1 MDFSLFLFLSLVV
14 TGVVWAWDILMT
26 KGGREQRAADL
37 RNAGGTVDAVDRIRR
52 EPIMVEY
59 ARSFFPVILF
69 VFVLRSFLFEPFRIP
84 SGSMLPNLLVGDF
97 IVVNKYAYG
106 VRLPVINK
114 KVITIADPARG
125 DVMVF
130 RFPRD
135 PSVNYIKRV
144 VGVPGDHISYRDNKL
159 HINGK
164 IVSYDKQDD
173 YIYRD
178 ISGGERKFFQFLE
191 QLEGE
196 SGEHRIIL
204 EEGSYAPGPIEL
216 TVPEGQYFV
225 MGDNRDNSNDS
236 RYWGFVP
243 DANVVGKAFMIW
255 FSWDLRMNWDHVLWH
270 RMGNPI
276 N

>member
-14 TGVVWAWDILMT
+14 TGVVWAWDAFMM

-37 RNAGGTVDAVDRIRR
+37 RNAGGTVDAVERIRR
-52 EPIMVEY
+52 EPIMAEY

-114 KVITIADPARG
+114 KVINIAAPDRG

-144 VGVPGDHISYRDNKL
+144 IGVPGDRIAYRDNRL
-159 HINGK
+159 HVNGK
-164 IVSYDKQDD
+164 AVTYDKQAD

-178 ISGGERKFFQFLE
+178 ISGGERKFLQYLE
-191 QLEGE
+191 QLDGE
-196 SGEHRIIL
+196 SGEHRVIL
-204 EEGSYAPGPIEL
+204 EEGSYASGPIEL

-255 FSWDLRMNWDHVLWH
+255 FSWDLRMSWDHVLWH
-270 RMGNPI
+270 RMGNSI